1 MKKVIRKTL
10 ILLFWLALW
19 FGLALIVDNPIL
31 IATPFQ
37 TAGRFLELL
46 GTAGFY
52 RAVAG
57 SLLRIGAGF
66 LAGCCVAV
74 LLAAVSRRFPFLEEL
89 LAPVVGLLKAIPVAS
104 FVVVLLIWWGSSFL
118 GVAVS
123 FLMVLPNIYIN
134 TLEGLKNTDRE
145 LLEMAGLFRLPR
157 SSRLFYLYL
166 PALKPFLY
174 SGLKISLG
182 MCWKSGVA
190 AEVIG
195 MPDFS
200 IGGALYLSKVYLDT
214 AGVFA
219 WTATVI
225 LLSVLFEKLILRLAG
240 SLLARQPACRRPR
253 SRKPSDGGDL
263 TLKGVCKRF
272 GGQQVLKD
280 VNLVCGQGEITYLR
294 APSGSGKTTLLR
306 IIAGLTPPDAG
317 EIRVPPGVSM
327 IFQEDRLC
335 MGFNAVK
342 NVELV
347 TGDEK
352 TAREALRRLLDE
364 EALGKPCEA
373 LSGGMK
379 RRVALVR
386 AMESDSSV
394 VLLDEPFT
402 GMDADTRARAEEYIR
417 ERQNGRT
424 ILIATHI

>member
-1 MKKVIRKTL
+1 M

-19 FGLALIVDNPIL
+19 FGLAFIVDNPIL
-31 IATPFQ
+31 IATPVQ
-37 TAGRFLELL
+37 TAERFLELL
-46 GTAGFY
+46 GMADFY

-66 LAGCCVAV
+66 LAGCFVAV
-74 LLAAVSRRFPFLEEL
+74 LLAAVSSRFPFLEEL
-89 LAPVVGLLKAIPVAS
+89 FAPAMGLLKAIPVAS
-104 FVVVLLIWWGSSFL
+104 FAVVLLIWWGSSFL
-118 GVAVS
+118 GAAVS
-123 FLMVLPNIYIN
+123 FLVVLPNIYIN
-134 TLEGLKNTDRE
+134 TLEGLKSTDRE

-157 SSRLFYLYL
+157 SSRFFYLYL
-166 PALKPFLY
+166 PALKPFLN
-174 SGLKISLG
+174 SGLKLSLG

-225 LLSVLFEKLILRLAG
+225 LLSVLFEKLILRLAERLFAG
-240 SLLARQPACRRPR
+240 QPACRHPK
-253 SRKPSDGGDL
+253 SRKPSSGGNL
-263 TLKGVCKRF
+263 ALVGVCKSF
-272 GGQQVLKD
+272 DGQQVLQD

-317 EIRVPPGVSM
+317 EIHVPSDISM
-327 IFQEDRLC
+327 VFQEDRLC
-335 MGFNAVK
+335 TGFSAVK

-347 TGDEK
+347 TGDK
-352 TAREALRRLLDE
+352 NRAREALRRLLDE
-364 EALGKPCEA
+364 EAPDKPCET

-379 RRVALVR
+379 RRVVLVR
-386 AMESDSSV
+386 AMEADSSV

-402 GMDADTRARAEEYIR
+402 GMDAATRARAEEYIR

-424 ILIATHI
+424 IVIATHI

>member
-1 MKKVIRKTL
+1 M

-31 IATPFQ
+31 IATPVQ
-37 TAGRFLELL
+37 TARRFLELL
-46 GTAGFY
+46 GMPDFY

-57 SLLRIGAGF
+57 SLLRIGGGF

-74 LLAAVSRRFPFLEEL
+74 LLAAVSMRFPFLEEL
-89 LAPVVGLLKAIPVAS
+89 FAPAVGLLKAIPVAS
-104 FVVVLLIWWGSSFL
+104 FAVVLLIWWGSSFL
-118 GVAVS
+118 GAAVS
-123 FLMVLPNIYIN
+123 FLVVLPNIYIN
-134 TLEGLKNTDRE
+134 TLEGLKRTDRE

-166 PALKPFLY
+166 PALKPFLN
-174 SGLKISLG
+174 SGLKLSLG

-200 IGGALYLSKVYLDT
+200 IGGGLYLSKVYLDT

-225 LLSVLFEKLILRLAG
+225 LLSALFEKLTFRLAERLFAG
-240 SLLARQPACRRPR
+240 QPACRRPK
-253 SRKPSDGGDL
+253 SRKLSDGGNL
-263 TLKGVCKRF
+263 SLEGVCKSF
-272 GGQQVLKD
+272 DGQQVLQD
-280 VNLVCGQGEITYLR
+280 VNLVCGQGEIAYLR

-317 EIRVPPGVSM
+317 EIRVPSDVVM
-327 IFQEDRLC
+327 MFQEDRLC
-335 MGFNAVK
+335 MGFSAVK

-347 TGDEK
+347 TGDK
-352 TAREALRRLLDE
+352 NRAREALLRLLDV
-364 EALGKPCEA
+364 EALDKPCEA

-386 AMESDSSV
+386 AMEADSSV

-402 GMDADTRARAEEYIR
+402 GMDAATRARAEEYIR

-424 ILIATHI
+424 IVIATHI